1 MILNQENIASV
12 ITSCNTNITRNIIH
26 YRTLNGFSQNDLAT
40 YLNISRQAISKW
52 ERGICLPDIENIIL
66 LVMLYNISLDNFIFS
81 ENP

>member
-52 ERGICLPDIENIIL
+52 ERGICLPDIENIII
-66 LVMLYNISLDNFIFS
+66 LVRLYNISLDNFIFL